1 MGFVDGG
8 GWPSSLVRTL
18 RKAAGGL
25 ATAPLSL
32 QKLPIKKD
40 LAFLQRE
47 LVIHV
52 LMVPPKIAGIIFFD
66 KRVKILCK
74 NENRKFY
81 LYFKCFAQL
90 S

>member
-1 MGFVDGG
+1 MQIVY
-8 GWPSSLVRTL
+8 V
-18 RKAAGGL
+18 GL
-25 ATAPLSL
+25 
-32 QKLPIKKD
+32 
-40 LAFLQRE
+40 
-47 LVIHV
+47 